1 MEDLAYADLTKCDER
16 ELGSCHVGE
25 HLRRSRGS
33 RKERSRGQGREKPRP
48 GQRERARPAESDP
61 IARKEKFWTIKLR
74 NFRYWMRGGT
84 RQVRSFQ
91 IYRVREAVY
100 TVWGNFSTPPV
111 EDDRDE

>member
-1 MEDLAYADLTKCDER
+1 MEELAYSDLTKRDEK
-16 ELGSCHVGE
+16 ELRVMP
-25 HLRRSRGS
+25 RRRTSAKKQRI
-33 RKERSRGQGREKPRP
+33 KKIAKPRP